1 MADDGS
7 KTAIAWPLFDQ
18 VIAEAKVDGNYTN
31 PWVLEDGELRF
42 EIDES
47 VLTRLLGVPLM
58 IKGENNTRSGI
69 LALALDVWAAYE
81 LRRAGFEPDAV
92 WPRETAPRV
101 MPVPV
106 GNLIAGS
113 GLTKKLSAEVRER
126 IDGKSS
132 IPGVAYSS
140 ARILGKLYQKQVDAG
155 MASWETGPEIMIST
169 KRMDWSFGKNLG
181 NRAEESYGDAKN
193 LRLRHPMAAIGFLF
207 GLRSTVLT
215 ESRTGASQIIDRL
228 TRLENEDDA
237 YDATCLVMLE
247 YEDATEWPDVPR
259 LEDLIPISIR
269 WDAMRE
275 HIGPN
280 AFFTKIVKRVLEV
293 TPADFHTG
301 VRDRMAQIQPDT
313 LPEA

>member
-1 MADDGS
+1 VADDSS
-7 KTAIAWPLFDQ
+7 KTSIAWPLFDQ
-18 VIAEAKVDGNYTN
+18 VIAEAKVDRDYSN
-31 PWVLEDGELRF
+31 PWVLQGGDLRF
-42 EIDES
+42 QIDER

-58 IKGENNTRSGI
+58 IKGENNSRSGI

-92 WPRETAPRV
+92 WPREAAPRV
-101 MPVPV
+101 LPLPVANLLA
-106 GNLIAGS
+106 GN
-113 GLTKKLSAEVRER
+113 GLTKRLAAEVRER

-132 IPGVAYSS
+132 VAGVAYSS
-140 ARILGKLYQKQVDAG
+140 ARILGKLYPKQVDAG

-169 KRMDWSFGKNLG
+169 KRMDGSFGKNLG

-215 ESRTGASQIIDRL
+215 ESGTGAKQVIDRL
-228 TRLENEDDA
+228 TRLELEDDA

-247 YEDATEWPDVPR
+247 YDDATQWPETPA
-259 LEDLIPISIR
+259 LEHLIPISIR

-293 TPADFHTG
+293 TPEDFHANA
-301 VRDRMAQIQPDT
+301 RDRMAIVKPDT
-313 LPEA
+313 LPQA